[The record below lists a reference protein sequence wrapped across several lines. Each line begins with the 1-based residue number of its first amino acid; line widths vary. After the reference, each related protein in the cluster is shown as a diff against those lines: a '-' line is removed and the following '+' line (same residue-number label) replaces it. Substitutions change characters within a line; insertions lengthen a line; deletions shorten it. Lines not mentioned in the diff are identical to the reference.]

1 MVVKQITGAMIIA
14 LFQFICVLRRHSS
27 SFTSLASG
35 GAGVHA
41 VFDGVGKDTF
51 EHSLA
56 CLRKRGMCVLFGAA
70 SGQVPASMP
79 LFEFNVF
86 VL

>member
-1 MVVKQITGAMIIA
+1 MCCAGTAA
-14 LFQFICVLRRHSS
+14 LSH
-27 SFTSLASG
+27 LASG

-79 LFEFNVF
+79 RFEFSVF